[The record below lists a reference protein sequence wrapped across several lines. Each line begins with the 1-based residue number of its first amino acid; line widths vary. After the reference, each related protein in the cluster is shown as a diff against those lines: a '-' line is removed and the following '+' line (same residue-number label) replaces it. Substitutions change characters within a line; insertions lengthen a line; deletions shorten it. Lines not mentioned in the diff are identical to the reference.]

1 MAKLLVSSVIYS
13 FQISVRKITIIG
25 LQANNFGLAWTQAR
39 PGHRSDGLSQAKS
52 TKTHPGRGPGLA
64 GHQAP
69 ARQQARP
76 TALVCT
82 ETKPRVSVLISVCSI
97 SVCVDFQVRQLRVV
111 RHIIYSNR
119 ITGID
124 VKIEP
129 ERFGLDT
136 CLFETT
142 SQVPSRYFLPVN
154 INLDVF
160 YD

>member
-1 MAKLLVSSVIYS
+1 MYRDKTKSLGLDFSV
-13 FQISVRKITIIG
+13 FHFCLR
-25 LQANNFGLAWTQAR
+25 R
-39 PGHRSDGLSQAKS
+39 
-52 TKTHPGRGPGLA
+52 
-64 GHQAP
+64 
-69 ARQQARP
+69 
-76 TALVCT
+76 
-82 ETKPRVSVLISVCSI
+82 
-97 SVCVDFQVRQLRVV
+97 FQVRQLRVV

-124 VKIEP
+124 VKIES